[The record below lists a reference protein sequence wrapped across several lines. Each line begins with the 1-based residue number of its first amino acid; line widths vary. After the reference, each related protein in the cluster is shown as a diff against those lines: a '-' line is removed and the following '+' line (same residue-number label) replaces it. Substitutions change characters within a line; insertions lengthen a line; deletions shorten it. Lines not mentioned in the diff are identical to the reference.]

1 MAISP
6 LFTLADGKGDV
17 FESEAVVEFIPATDP
32 QVPVDPTDPDP
43 GKPVK
48 PVKPTDPDPGKSVKP
63 VKPTDSDS
71 GKPAKPVKP
80 TDSDPGKLVKP
91 VKPTNQDPGNLANS
105 VDPTNPQG
113 PNLGTGSPLS
123 LDHVSNLDFGVREI
137 ANTEQ
142 GVTYYANAQE
152 LRTSEG
158 SKYVPN
164 YVQISDNRGTNSG
177 WTVTIKQEGQ
187 FSNASAQHKEL
198 TGSQIQFADP
208 TVEGVSDAPPPINA
222 EVITLDPN
230 GAESLVMAAKPLAG
244 AGLWVKSWGTVEE
257 MTGDSGQ
264 KMLKTKAISLTIPGE
279 TQTDTVTYSTKLTW
293 KLSDIPS
300 N

>member
-6 LFTLADGKGDV
+6 LFTLADGKDDV
-17 FESEAVVEFIPATDP
+17 FESKAVVKFIPATDP

-48 PVKPTDPDPGKSVKP
+48 PVKPTD
-63 VKPTDSDS
+63 SDL
-71 GKPAKPVKP
+71 GKP
-80 TDSDPGKLVKP
+80 VKP

-105 VDPTNPQG
+105 VDSVDPTNPQD

-123 LDHVSNLDFGVREI
+123 LDHVSNLDFGVSEI

-152 LRTSEG
+152 LHTSEG

-177 WTVTIKQEGQ
+177 WTLTIKQEGQ

-264 KMLKTKAISLTIPGE
+264 KIQKTKAISLTIPGE
-279 TQTDTVTYSTKLTW
+279 TLTDTVTYSTKLTW

>member
-6 LFTLADGKGDV
+6 LFTLANGKGDV
-17 FESEAVVEFIPATDP
+17 FESKGAVEFIPNTDP
-32 QVPVDPTDPDP
+32 QGPVDPTDPDP
-43 GKPVK
+43 INPVNPIDPDPRN
-48 PVKPTDPDPGKSVKP
+48 PVNPIDPDPRNPVNPIDPDPRNPVNSTDPDPGN
-63 VKPTDSDS
+63 
-71 GKPAKPVKP
+71 
-80 TDSDPGKLVKP
+80 LVKP
-91 VKPTNQDPGNLANS
+91 VDSINS
-105 VDPTNPQG
+105 QG
-113 PNLGTGSPLS
+113 PNIGTGGSPLS
-123 LDHVSNLDFGVREI
+123 LDYVSNLDFGISEI
-137 ANTEQ
+137 ANTKK

-152 LRTSEG
+152 LHTSEG

-164 YVQISDNRGTNSG
+164 YVQISDYRGTNSG
-177 WTVTIKQEGQ
+177 WTLTIKQEGQ

-198 TGSQIQFADP
+198 TGSQIQFVDP
-208 TVEGVSDAPPPINA
+208 IVKGKSDASPPIYA

-244 AGLWVKSWGTVEE
+244 AGLWVESWGAVEE
-257 MTGDSGQ
+257 MTGDLGQ
-264 KMLKTKAISLTIPGE
+264 KIQKIKAISFTIPGE